1 MLMQHS
7 ASLTLLL
14 KYLDLRTPPRM
25 LGCSPAAIGR
35 RRSRR
40 PTATVRVRSPAPEMS
55 GEIHSLSLPAHFWV
69 WESTDGLKCSIVQ
82 ADVLPGLGLSRRSC
96 SCGEERGMQCWKEPV
111 NYPVAK
117 VERTAVL
124 CATV

>member
-1 MLMQHS
+1 LPPRRDPRRQIPLEMLMQHS

-25 LGCSPAAIGR
+25 LGCSAAAIGR

-82 ADVLPGLGLSRRSC
+82 ADPSVGFQIDRPPRSSWVGLVPAIL
-96 SCGEERGMQCWKEPV
+96 Q
-111 NYPVAK
+111 
-117 VERTAVL
+117 
-124 CATV
+124 